1 MHVVKCVFVYFF
13 NVFVLFSVC
22 VCVTVQGKWGS
33 VSGSVCVC
41 AAGTVHV
48 CLPGAVWRGGQEAGG
63 WTAGRL
69 LRHHLEMEQKHNRYF
84 RFS

>member
-1 MHVVKCVFVYFF
+1 MPACMWV
-13 NVFVLFSVC
+13 SVC
-22 VCVTVQGKWGS
+22 LCIFQCLGVCVTVQGRWGS

-63 WTAGRL
+63 WTADRL
-69 LRHHLEMEQKHNRYF
+69 LRHHLQMEQKHSCYC
-84 RFS
+84 STVT